1 MKLELPKSDYLRIK
15 VIPKSAKTE
24 IVDIMEDTEHGKTI
38 KIRVKAAPERGKANE
53 ELIKFLSKEL
63 DVSTAQISI
72 ISGKTDR
79 IKLIRIHGSVR

>member
-1 MKLELPKSDYLRIK
+1 MKLNLPKSDYLRIK

-24 IVDIMEDTEHGKTI
+24 IVDILEDTEHGKTI

-53 ELIKFLSKEL
+53 ELIKFLSKEIGISS
-63 DVSTAQISI
+63 DKISI

-79 IKLIRIHGSVR
+79 IKLIRIHGPVR

>member
-1 MKLELPKSDYLRIK
+1 
-15 VIPKSAKTE
+15 
-24 IVDIMEDTEHGKTI
+24 MEDTEHGKTI